1 MAKKFHFDDEFE
13 DDIVEKQE
21 EKIPKSKVDSLYS
34 SKEEP
39 YVEKKEDTKIDL
51 IFSKFNDEKTVDD
64 TIPFVNAH
72 SLDDEEIEEDEDEDI
87 MVTKKKKLKAWHIVL
102 IVFVLIIALFF
113 GYIYFLTNTD
123 GPVFG
128 NRCEGVTSI
137 NIDARKNTISKM
149 KSKYS
154 QIKDLT
160 IEIVCKEIKVDIV
173 FKDNMDKDKA
183 KKIAEET
190 VKTLDTNVG
199 LSKDDGKTYSQL
211 FGYIKNEAQY
221 DCQLYL
227 VSNKAKDF
235 PIYGTKHHIKDKFSY
250 TYASV
255 KDKESKEKA
264 EKTLE
269 KK

>member
-1 MAKKFHFDDEFE
+1 MAKKFHFDDEFD
-13 DDIVEKQE
+13 DDIEVKQE
-21 EKIPKSKVDSLYS
+21 ANSKSKVDSLYS

-39 YVEKKEDTKIDL
+39 YHEKKEDTKIDL
-51 IFSKFNDEKTVDD
+51 IFSKFNDEKTVED
-64 TIPFVNAH
+64 TIPFVNSH
-72 SLDDEEIEEDEDEDI
+72 SLDEDDIEEDGN
-87 MVTKKKKLKAWHIVL
+87 MVKKKKKIKTWQIVL
-102 IVFVLIIALFF
+102 IVFVLLIALFF
-113 GYIYFLTNTD
+113 GYIFFLTNTD

-128 NRCEGVTSI
+128 NRCDGVTAI

-154 QIKDLT
+154 EIKDLT
-160 IEIVCKEIKVDIV
+160 IEIVCKEVKVDIV
-173 FKDNMDKDKA
+173 FKDNMDKSKA
-183 KKIAEET
+183 KTIGEET

-227 VSNKAKDF
+227 VSEKAKDF
-235 PIYGTKHHIKDKFSY
+235 PIYGTKHHSKDKFSY

-255 KDKESKEKA
+255 KDKKSKEKA